1 MEMMGSANVSIA
13 IMDSTQ
19 AFESFESRIEANFE
33 IMGSAWQ
40 FVQLSQAH
48 SESHLTEFRG

>member
-19 AFESFESRIEANFE
+19 AFESFESWIEAKFE